1 MNRTTSS
8 EATATGES
16 ADTSHAPSRAW
27 NITLWILQLGAAIM
41 LGMAGFSKLTGAE
54 QMVGLFESIGV
65 GQWFRYVT
73 GLLEITGA
81 VLLLIPT
88 LAGVG
93 ALLLA
98 CVMLGAVATH
108 LFVIGGSPLTPLV
121 LLAVLLVIAW
131 GRRRRT
137 LRLVGP

>member
-1 MNRTTSS
+1 MNNPIPSQTA
-8 EATATGES
+8 ATDHS
-16 ADTSHAPSRAW
+16 APGKAW

-137 LRLVGP
+137 LRLAGQA

>member
-16 ADTSHAPSRAW
+16 ADTSHASSRAW

>member
-1 MNRTTSS
+1 
-8 EATATGES
+8 
-16 ADTSHAPSRAW
+16 
-27 NITLWILQLGAAIM
+27 M